1 MNLVEAAI
9 AGDEVSF
16 GGHRIALPAG
26 SPLRGLDR
34 RVILGVRPTDFEA
47 AGPTTDP
54 ALPRVTV
61 KVDVV
66 EKLGSETHLIF
77 AVDAPRISA
86 EAVRAAHDAED
97 VDEGVLLADDA
108 RAQFTAR
115 VDGRV
120 AVRPGD
126 EITLALDASALHA
139 FDTESGVALR
149 GQELPAALAVA

>member
-1 MNLVEAAI
+1 
-9 AGDEVSF
+9 
-16 GGHRIALPAG
+16 
-26 SPLRGLDR
+26 LDR

-120 AVRPGD
+120 AVRAGD
-126 EITLALDASALHA
+126 QVTLALDAAALHA
-139 FDTESGVALR
+139 FDPESGAALR
-149 GQELPAALAVA
+149 ERASAQPAALAVA